1 MNVIKNVQLK
11 NVVYILSNCNLVL
24 TMCYGKKEQKGYPT
38 STLTHGEL
46 TDDSLFSVKLSIS
59 H

>member
-1 MNVIKNVQLK
+1 MNIIKNVQLK

-24 TMCYGKKEQKGYPT
+24 TMCYRKKKQKGYPT

-46 TDDSLFSVKLSIS
+46 TDDSPFPVKSSIS

>member
-38 STLTHGEL
+38 STLTHEEL
-46 TDDSLFSVKLSIS
+46 TDDSPFS
-59 H
+59 